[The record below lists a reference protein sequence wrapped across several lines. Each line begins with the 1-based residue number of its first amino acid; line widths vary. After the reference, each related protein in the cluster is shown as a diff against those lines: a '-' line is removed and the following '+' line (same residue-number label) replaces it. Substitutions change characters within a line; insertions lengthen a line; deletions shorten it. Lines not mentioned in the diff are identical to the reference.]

1 MHQRQVIREYVVA
14 LLLNNTA
21 AGANVFGK
29 RVDPSA
35 DVPRITVQ
43 ARRDTVLALHAEEPV
58 KYQRTLSLDIN
69 IETAGDEDISNAL
82 ADEVELLL
90 LGDFTLGGN
99 AVRSLL
105 VETNLDPDGEG
116 DTVYY
121 DASISV
127 DVDYISTFL

>member
-14 LLLNNTA
+14 LLKNNTE

-29 RVDPSA
+29 QVDTTKE
-35 DVPRITVQ
+35 VPRITVK
-43 ARRDTVLALHAEEPV
+43 ARRDTVLELHSEEPV

-69 IETAGDEDISNAL
+69 IETEGDEDVANAL

-90 LGDFTLGGN
+90 LGDFTLGKN

-105 VETNLDPDGEG
+105 VETNLDPDSEG
-116 DTVYY
+116 AEVYY

>member
-1 MHQRQVIREYVVA
+1 MHQRQVIRDYVVA
-14 LLLNNTA
+14 KLLNNTA

-29 RVDPSA
+29 RVDPSP

-43 ARRDTVLALHAEEPV
+43 ARRDAVLALHSEEPV

-69 IETAGDEDISNAL
+69 IETAGDEDVSNAL

-99 AVRSLL
+99 AVRALL
-105 VETNLDPDGEG
+105 VETNLDPDSEG